1 MKVCIF
7 GLTHLGIVLSA
18 CLAKKGHDVTAVGV
32 YCKPPIEEPGLKELV
47 SELKTLSFTT
57 DLKGA
62 VRDADV
68 VWVTYDTPVDNKDN
82 PHPEEIEKRLQE
94 LIDVIP
100 PGGKIIISSQVPVG
114 FTRDITK
121 RYRKQIYIA
130 YSPENLR
137 RGNGIKSFFEDPRI
151 IVGTDNKEMFEPFFS
166 TLGKETIWMSVES
179 AEMTKHAINS
189 FLAME
194 ICFINEIAQICER
207 VGATATDVSV
217 GLKSE
222 PRVGPLAYLYPGSSF
237 MGGTLGRDIRYLQT
251 VAADNRIPLH
261 LIKAILPSNEYKKK
275 QEA

>member
-18 CLAKKGHDVTAVGV
+18 CLAKTGHKVTAIGT
-32 YCKPPIEEPGLKELV
+32 YCEPPIEEPGLKELV
-47 SELKTLSFTT
+47 SELKNLTFTT
-57 DLKGA
+57 DLKEA
-62 VRDADV
+62 VKDADV
-68 VWVTYDTPVDNKDN
+68 VWVTYDTPVDNNDN
-82 PHPEEIEKRLQE
+82 PHPEEIEKHLQE

-100 PGGKIIISSQVPVG
+100 NGGKIILSSQVPVG
-114 FTRDITK
+114 FTREIIK
-121 RYRKQIYIA
+121 RYQKQIYVA

-151 IVGTDNKEMFEPFFS
+151 VVGTEHKEIFEPFFS
-166 TLGKETIWMSVES
+166 TLGKEIIWMSVES

-194 ICFINEIAQICER
+194 ICFINEIAQVCEH
-207 VGATATDVSV
+207 VGATASDVST

-237 MGGTLGRDIRYLQT
+237 MGGTLGRDIRYLQGI
-251 VAADNRIPLH
+251 AGEHLIPLH
-261 LIKAILPSNEYKKK
+261 LIRSILPSNEYKKR
-275 QEA
+275 QEE